1 MFALSS
7 GLVHAA
13 AVAVAMS
20 IGLTAGPI
28 GAAQAALVGTE
39 QALIL
44 SEAATARDQIDALLR
59 RADIRQRFIEWGVD
73 PDEAAVRV
81 ASLSDR
87 DAITLARRLEQTEAG
102 QGGVTEPIGTKLI
115 VVIILV
121 FTDIAGM
128 TDVFTFIEK

>member
-13 AVAVAMS
+13 AVAVVMS
-20 IGLTAGPI
+20 MGLTAGPM

-39 QALIL
+39 QALRL
-44 SEAATARDQIDALLR
+44 GEATAARDQIDALFR
-59 RADIRQRFIEWGVD
+59 RADIRHRFVDWGVD
-73 PDEAAVRV
+73 PDEAAARV

-87 DAITLARRLEQTEAG
+87 DVIILARRLEQTEAG
-102 QGGVTEPIGTKLI
+102 QGGVTEPVGAMLM